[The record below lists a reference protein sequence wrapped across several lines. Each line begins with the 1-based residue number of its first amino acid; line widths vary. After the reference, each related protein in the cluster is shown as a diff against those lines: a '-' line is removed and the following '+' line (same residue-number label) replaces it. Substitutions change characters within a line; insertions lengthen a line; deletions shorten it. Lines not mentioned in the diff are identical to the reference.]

1 MKPNLTRNPKWNFC
15 VSGVR
20 PFRPQ
25 QRGMDG
31 RLGNVSWLE
40 ESQVAAPEDGRTP
53 GWPRPPR
60 PRRQLRSL
68 GLTLLSAVAGALLLL
83 SCKMPRHS
91 ATVLPA
97 FLLHPD
103 APEMNR
109 RAPELFHVRLETSRG
124 LMVIEVHRDWSP
136 HGADHFYNL
145 VRAGY
150 YDEARFFRVMQGRWA
165 QAGINGDPKISNV
178 WRERTIPDDSRRES
192 NVRGTIAYAFAVPNG
207 RTTQVFINLRDN
219 SATHDPEP
227 FVPFGKIVEGMEVAD
242 ALNAEYGESA
252 GGGIR
257 GGKQGPLFEMG
268 NAWFEHNFPR
278 LDYITRATVIAPIV
292 RKGPA
297 KSSALG
303 MSTFSLATQYSF
315 KPTSPKIVDNKST

>member
-1 MKPNLTRNPKWNFC
+1 
-15 VSGVR
+15 
-20 PFRPQ
+20 
-25 QRGMDG
+25 
-31 RLGNVSWLE
+31 
-40 ESQVAAPEDGRTP
+40 
-53 GWPRPPR
+53 
-60 PRRQLRSL
+60 L
-68 GLTLLSAVAGALLLL
+68 GLTLLSAGAGALLLL

-124 LMVIEVHRDWSP
+124 FMVIEVHREWSP

-165 QAGINGDPKISNV
+165 QVGINGDPKISNV